1 MQRSYSRARREG
13 KGGEKA
19 FTVISE
25 AFKQLFFKEKT
36 QEFDLKVRYMLVKA
50 TESNFQPASLPSKRK
65 MKNKKEKRNFF
76 PLPLSD
82 TWSPASSEIMS

>member
-13 KGGEKA
+13 RREKA
-19 FTVISE
+19 FSVISE

-65 MKNKKEKRNFF
+65 MKNKKIFF
-76 PLPLSD
+76 SLPLND